1 VLALLFLDAPLEARW
16 ALSRS
21 AFEDVVE
28 VPGERGSVDQPQR
41 IGLYQIRRVSRV
53 GDALI
58 FYEQSGAFIN
68 EAGFA
73 YLPDGREPV
82 NGAFESPVFEHLG
95 GSWYTWTAS
104 W

>member
-1 VLALLFLDAPLEARW
+1 MSSRRRASVAR
-16 ALSRS
+16 STKS
-21 AFEDVVE
+21 
-28 VPGERGSVDQPQR
+28 QR

-53 GDALI
+53 GDALT

-73 YLPDGREPV
+73 YLPDGPEPV
-82 NGAFESPVFEHLG
+82 NGAFESPVFGHFG
-95 GSWYTWTAS
+95 GSWYTWTAG